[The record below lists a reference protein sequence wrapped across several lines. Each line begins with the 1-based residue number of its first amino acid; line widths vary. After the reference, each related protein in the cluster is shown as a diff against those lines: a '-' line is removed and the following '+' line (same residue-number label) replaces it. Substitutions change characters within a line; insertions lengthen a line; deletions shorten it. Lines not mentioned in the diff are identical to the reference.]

1 MPFYIVCQ
9 VSGKYHTSL
18 TAHVFISNVY
28 SIHLAFRQ
36 VSGSFSSGSRQ
47 ILIIDYKEQFS
58 GETTSFSTRNVVL
71 KLQLRLRN
79 QWRHSFRCQN
89 DGTKR
94 HIIPQWLGG
103 CMHRCAIIVCC
114 SDGMRTQLME
124 TPSCKVY
131 HSKAT
136 FITILLLR
144 YL

>member
-47 ILIIDYKEQFS
+47 ILIIDYNEQFS

-79 QWRHSFRCQN
+79 EWRRSFKSLFTLHLSNVRMMVFS
-89 DGTKR
+89 DLLYLKG
-94 HIIPQWLGG
+94 WVGV
-103 CMHRCAIIVCC
+103 CAVVPLKCAAA
-114 SDGMRTQLME
+114 ME
-124 TPSCKVY
+124 
-131 HSKAT
+131 
-136 FITILLLR
+136 
-144 YL
+144 